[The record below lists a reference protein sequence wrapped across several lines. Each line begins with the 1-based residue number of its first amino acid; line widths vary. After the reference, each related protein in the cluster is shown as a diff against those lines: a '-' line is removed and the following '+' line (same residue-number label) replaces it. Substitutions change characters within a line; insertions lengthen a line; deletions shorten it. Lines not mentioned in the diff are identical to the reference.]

1 MKNYEGMFILHNR
14 DHRGEDETE
23 PDTPEVVI
31 QKLIEKVGGTVG
43 PSMVWANRKLAY
55 PIKGNQ
61 TGTYIICYF
70 SGESGTIDELNRE
83 VKLSDRVL
91 RAMAIAIEALPKEDE
106 MPEPLA
112 EPASRSGRRFEGDT
126 SAELGKDGEE
136 TRKIWELLDYK
147 NPFVLRRMV
156 SAQGK
161 LFSRV
166 RSNLEAKSQRRLRT
180 AVFRARNMALLP
192 FVGR

>member
-1 MKNYEGMFILHNR
+1 MKYYEGMFILHNR
-14 DHRGEDETE
+14 DHRGEDEAE
-23 PDTPEVVI
+23 PDSPEVVVH
-31 QKLIEKVGGTVG
+31 KLIEKVGGTVG

-55 PIKGNQ
+55 PIHGNQ
-61 TGTYIICYF
+61 TGTYIITYF

-83 VKLSDRVL
+83 VKLSDRCL
-91 RAMAIAIEALPKEDE
+91 RAMAIAVDALPKEDE
-106 MPEPLA
+106 MPEPLS

>member
-1 MKNYEGMFILHNR
+1 MKYYEGMFILHNR
-14 DHRGEDETE
+14 DHRGEDEAE
-23 PDTPEVVI
+23 PDTPEVVV

-43 PSMVWANRKLAY
+43 QAMLWANRKLAY
-55 PIKGNQ
+55 PIQGNQ
-61 TGTYIICYF
+61 TGTYVICYF
-70 SGESGTIDELNRE
+70 TGDSGTIDELNRE
-83 VKLSDRVL
+83 VKLSDRCL
-91 RAMAIAIEALPKEDE
+91 RSMAIAVETLPKEDE

-126 SAELGKDGEE
+126 SAELGRDGEE
-136 TRKIWELLDYK
+136 THKIWELLDYK

-166 RSNLEAKSQRRLRT
+166 RSNLEAKSQRKLRT